1 MGPTPWTNRFRRS
14 IALSAFSE
22 SALGVDVFFFLD
34 FVMRYYYTQQ
44 KKRVSVMLESEKQ
57 LPVAHIGKCPKL
69 TKRLR

>member
-34 FVMRYYYTQQ
+34 FVMRYYKCCK
-44 KKRVSVMLESEKQ
+44 KKRMSV
-57 LPVAHIGKCPKL
+57 
-69 TKRLR
+69 T